1 MSDDPTQDLAGKYDT
16 KPTMETLLSEMR
28 AGFTRIDERFDGVEA
43 RLGGLEGRVGGL
55 ESRFEGLEG
64 RFDKMEGQFNR
75 AISVIHDTRA
85 ELIELRREFRERFKE
100 PA

>member
-28 AGFTRIDERFDGVEA
+28 AGFARSDE
-43 RLGGLEGRVGGL
+43 
-55 ESRFEGLEG
+55 RFEGLES